1 MNGGGETGACAT
13 GSGDTPPTDWNYNG
27 TITQIAYNDPDGDQ
41 TPTSP
46 GPR

>member
-1 MNGGGETGACAT
+1 MNGDGETGPCES

-27 TITQIAYNDPDGDQ
+27 TITQIAYNDSDGDQ